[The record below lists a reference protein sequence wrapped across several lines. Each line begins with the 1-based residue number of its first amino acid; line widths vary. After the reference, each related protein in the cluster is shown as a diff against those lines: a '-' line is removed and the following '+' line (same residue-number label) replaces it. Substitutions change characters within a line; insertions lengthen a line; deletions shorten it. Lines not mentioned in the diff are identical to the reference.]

1 MDIKTELN
9 RFLPM
14 ARTVLGLASGQ
25 PELLGPVDLTVLFTD
40 IDDYSG
46 VVDRLGDREAY
57 HLVRVHNAVARSALR
72 SHGGVEVKQTG
83 DGMLGYFLSASRAV
97 ECALAIQRDVAAY
110 TRSHPELPLKVAIGI
125 NTGAPILEGGDL
137 FGTAVVIAARI
148 TDMAAG
154 GEILVSDVVRQLSAG
169 KGFHFHYVGEEELE
183 GLQERVR
190 IFAVESAPVALE
202 AAGVTS
208 SGRTPR

>member
-9 RFLPM
+9 RLLPM

-46 VVDRLGDREAY
+46 VVDRLGDREAH
-57 HLVRVHNAVARSALR
+57 HLVHVHNAIIRGALR
-72 SHGGVEVKQTG
+72 SHGGVEVKHTG
-83 DGMLGYFLSASRAV
+83 DGMFGYFLSASRAV
-97 ECALAIQRDVAAY
+97 ECALAIQRDVAVY
-110 TRSHPELPLKVAIGI
+110 NRRHPELPLNVAIGI

-148 TDMAAG
+148 TDLAVG
-154 GEILVSDVVRQLSAG
+154 GQILVSDVVRQLSAG
-169 KGFHFHYVGEEELE
+169 KGFHFQYVGEEELE

-190 IFAVESAPVALE
+190 VFAVADAQALAE
-202 AAGVTS
+202 PAGAVP
-208 SGRTPR
+208 SGRVQR